1 MRTFGDRVI
10 DVHGGEGKG
19 TSLHH
24 LVETMDTCC
33 GLLADA
39 LDLFE
44 DSLDAP
50 EAAGPQCSDLAA
62 RGSGGRIG
70 FRGFGRRRFGILFG
84 FSFTGN
90 FFFGLFHRLFFNQAG
105 SYPVCAGAENQRQD
119 TEAEQAKAVFQ
130 GNGIHI
136 STGNDKKQS
145 GWLWPY
151 CIRILRFLRI
161 LSMMLQ

>member
-1 MRTFGDRVI
+1 MQLPEMLEDSGEVDDRGVEGDLYDLGMSGEACADLLVGRVRYGPAH
-10 DVHGGEGKG
+10 VAGGHG
-19 TSLHH
+19 
-24 LVETMDTCC
+24 
-33 GLLADA
+33 ADA

-70 FRGFGRRRFGILFG
+70 LRGFGRRRFGILFG
-84 FSFTGN
+84 FRFTGN
-90 FFFGLFHRLFFNQAG
+90 FFFGLFHCLFFNQAG
-105 SYPVCAGAENQRQD
+105 IYPVCAGAENQRQD

-145 GWLWPY
+145 
-151 CIRILRFLRI
+151 
-161 LSMMLQ
+161 